1 FPALCFG
8 AKCKLLEPFYFDK
21 DNELT
26 ISDGN
31 ESVKIRNKKKSNSA
45 LIVGTED
52 FHAISNSARSYEISD
67 RALKNFI
74 RLQASKY

>member
-1 FPALCFG
+1 MTTQFWNSRNRNRLKVEELAVRVSCTLNFLALCFG

-31 ESVKIRNKKKSNSA
+31 ESENILKKHLSSNKKK
-45 LIVGTED
+45 
-52 FHAISNSARSYEISD
+52 
-67 RALKNFI
+67 
-74 RLQASKY
+74 